1 MHELEPQDLEPEVD
15 NVPAETEEAD
25 SPAPDDAELIDASI
39 AGETE
44 VDIVGKAETAETS
57 DEAPALDDDEDT
69 TGDEDTDE
77 EEPDDGRSW
86 YVVHTYSGYEH
97 KVMKNLEHRIE
108 SMNMQDQ
115 IFQVIVPTEDE
126 IEMRDGKRR
135 TTAKRIFPGYVF
147 VQMLMND
154 ESWYVVRNTP
164 GVTGFVGVGTK
175 PSPLPPEE
183 VDKVMQRI
191 ESEEPKVKVSFK
203 VGQKVRITDGIFAE
217 FMGIVDNIYPEK
229 GKARVLVSFFNRE
242 TPVEVDFLQL
252 ERA

>member
-1 MHELEPQDLEPEVD
+1 MHELEPQDLESEVGK
-15 NVPAETEEAD
+15 PTSETEEAD
-25 SPAPDDAELIDASI
+25 SPAPDDVEPVDASV
-39 AGETE
+39 AGEAE
-44 VDIVGKAETAETS
+44 VDIVGKAETAKTP
-57 DEAPALDDDEDT
+57 DEAPALDEEDDE
-69 TGDEDTDE
+69 ETDE

-147 VQMLMND
+147 IQMLMND